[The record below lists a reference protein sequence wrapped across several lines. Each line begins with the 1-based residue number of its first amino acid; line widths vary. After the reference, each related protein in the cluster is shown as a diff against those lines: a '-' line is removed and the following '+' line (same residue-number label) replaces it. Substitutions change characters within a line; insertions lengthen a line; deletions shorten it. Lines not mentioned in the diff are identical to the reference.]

1 MDPNNWI
8 QLNRN
13 LDTQNKH
20 TLFEG
25 KIKDIFNNTMPPGS
39 HYNWKDMNEKLKHS
53 KPSGFNKKAKKILT

>member
-1 MDPNNWI
+1 MKTKLNVGYIRMDPNNWI

-25 KIKDIFNNTMPPGS
+25 KIKDIFNNTMPPRS
-39 HYNWKDMNEKLKHS
+39 HYN
-53 KPSGFNKKAKKILT
+53 

>member
-39 HYNWKDMNEKLKHS
+39 HYN
-53 KPSGFNKKAKKILT
+53 